1 MAIVDRIDCEE
12 IVDLLQK
19 LTGQCSEEK
28 VGHTNYQNGK
38 SGLDIRGFLDSGEV
52 YTLRKG
58 LAGRGWGVSGEEPL
72 DGGVRDVVKHLS
84 TILKAAERNGVGIV
98 LRYHD

>member
-1 MAIVDRIDCEE
+1 MKLLGIVITN
-12 IVDLLQK
+12 L
-19 LTGQCSEEK
+19 
-28 VGHTNYQNGK
+28 GHSNYQLGNA
-38 SGLDIRGFLDSGEV
+38 GLDLRGFLDSEEV

-58 LAGRGWGVSGEEPL
+58 LAGRGWGVSSEEPL

-98 LRYHD
+98 LRSHQ